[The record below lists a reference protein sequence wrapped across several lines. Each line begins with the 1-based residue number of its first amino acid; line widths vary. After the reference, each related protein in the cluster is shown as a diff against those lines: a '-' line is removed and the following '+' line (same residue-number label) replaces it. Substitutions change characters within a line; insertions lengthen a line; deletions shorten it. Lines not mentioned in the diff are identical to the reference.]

1 MMWGSLAS
9 LALLL
14 AGYLPTNRGMM
25 SRADAATSGLTY
37 YFQTNG
43 GRCRSRQPSAGARAA
58 SSGSPHGGIFRSGTR
73 GSAQFT
79 IGAPPELDGDAFVT
93 NVLTLLR
100 RSAAASSAASAA
112 SGRAFPPCDSSYRCP
127 DHEMEDAGV
136 AVSRPSRL
144 FSATRRA
151 PMRPSCRVSHE
162 RPLRRCLADPMI
174 PICPAVPVASDLRK
188 GSS

>member
-1 MMWGSLAS
+1 MGLACIPRSPARRLPSDEPRHDVARGCSDQRADVLLPDQRWTLPITATVGRSPGSVGVA
-9 LALLL
+9 ARW
-14 AGYLPTNRGMM
+14 YLPVG
-25 SRADAATSGLTY
+25 DA
-37 YFQTNG
+37 
-43 GRCRSRQPSAGARAA
+43 R
-58 SSGSPHGGIFRSGTR
+58 I
-73 GSAQFT
+73 AQFT

-151 PMRPSCRVSHE
+151 PMRPS
-162 RPLRRCLADPMI
+162 
-174 PICPAVPVASDLRK
+174 
-188 GSS
+188 